1 MAKILLLDDERN
13 FVDGREHTVVRST
26 QEAIQLF
33 TDSPDVEFDEMWLDF
48 ILAGNDTV
56 LDFALFAKKQA
67 LAGSPLKV
75 KKFIIHTSS
84 GSGYQMLKSLL
95 EEDGVYVT
103 ERFTLSAQTPQ
114 TRIIE

>member
-1 MAKILLLDDERN
+1 MTKTLLLDDERN
-13 FVDGREHTVVRST
+13 FVDGREHTVIRSS

-48 ILAGNDTV
+48 ILVGNDTV

-84 GSGYQMLKSLL
+84 GSGYQILKSLL
-95 EEDGVYVT
+95 EEDGAYVT
-103 ERFTLSAQTPQ
+103 ERFSIATQNPQ
-114 TRIIE
+114 SRVIV